1 LTAGISFPGKDTAFS
16 RHFLRKEATMIK
28 LNFVSRRTR
37 AMLVAGMSVF
47 AVSAHAE
54 TTVTVAGFGGFV
66 LDSEV
71 QYLFTAA
78 SKLGLKIA
86 GVRNGAWAGV
96 KAHLTAGAPGWDL
109 ISIGM
114 ARCEQAVQGN
124 YILPIDY
131 SIVDKSRIPPNL
143 ATPYYVGVFTFSYG
157 IAYQKSKYGA
167 NPPKSWADFW
177 DVKKFPGRRS
187 LEVLGTYALEAA
199 MMADG
204 VPTQDVYKELRKPG
218 GIDRALKKIK
228 ELQPAIAV
236 WWSNTG
242 QAMQLVKD
250 GEVDMAIISNGRAA
264 QLAKTGANIGFVWN
278 QAIIDVDCYMV
289 PKTAANPKAAMQAL
303 NLVFDAE
310 GQAHFA
316 NATGYG
322 PVNPKSFDIGII
334 KKEELQW
341 LPTEPKNLAVQLYLD
356 PKWYASPE
364 AIKVYENFSK
374 LVQ

>member
-1 LTAGISFPGKDTAFS
+1 MTIFNAVRQRAPTLLAAGLCAIA
-16 RHFLRKEATMIK
+16 A
-28 LNFVSRRTR
+28 
-37 AMLVAGMSVF
+37 
-47 AVSAHAE
+47 SAHAE
-54 TTVTVAGFGGFV
+54 STINVAGFGGFV
-66 LDSEV
+66 LDSEIK
-71 QYLFTAA
+71 YLFAPA
-78 SKLGLKIA
+78 EKLGIKA
-86 GVRNGAWAGV
+86 VGVRNGAWGGV
-96 KAHLTAGAPGWDL
+96 KAHLTAGAPGWDI

-114 ARCEQAVQGN
+114 ARCEQAVQGG
-124 YILPIDY
+124 YVLPIDY
-131 SIVDKSRIPPNL
+131 SIVDKSRIPANL
-143 ATPYYVGVFTFSYG
+143 ATPNYVGVFTFSYG
-157 IAYQKSKYGA
+157 IAYQKAKYGA

-199 MMADG
+199 IMADG
-204 VPTQDVYKELRKPG
+204 VPTKDTYNALRAPG

-242 QAMQLVKD
+242 QVMQLVKD
-250 GEVDMAIISNGRAA
+250 GEVDMALISNGRVA
-264 QLAKTGANIGFVWN
+264 QLVKNGANLGFVWN
-278 QAIIDVDCYMV
+278 QAIVDVNCYMV

-303 NLVFDAE
+303 NVVFDPE
-310 GQAHFA
+310 GQANLA

-322 PVNPKSFDIGII
+322 PVNPKSFEIGVI
-334 KKEELQW
+334 KKEELEW

-356 PKWYASPE
+356 PKWYASPD

>member
-1 LTAGISFPGKDTAFS
+1 MNARAGLRLALITGLTSIG
-16 RHFLRKEATMIK
+16 L
-28 LNFVSRRTR
+28 
-37 AMLVAGMSVF
+37 
-47 AVSAHAE
+47 SAQAE

-71 QYLFTAA
+71 KYLFAPAA
-78 SKLGLKIA
+78 KLGIKIS

-96 KAHLTAGAPGWDL
+96 KAHMTAGAPGWD
-109 ISIGM
+109 IVSIGM
-114 ARCEQAVQGN
+114 ARCEQVTQAGYV
-124 YILPIDY
+124 LPIDY
-131 SIVDKSRIPPNL
+131 SIVDKSRIPAKL
-143 ATPYYVGVFTFSYG
+143 AHSHYVGVFTFSYG
-157 IAYQKSKYGA
+157 IGYQKSKYGA

-187 LEVLGTYALEAA
+187 FESLGTYGLEAA

-204 VPTQDVYKELRKPG
+204 VPTQDTYKALRAPG

-228 ELQPAIAV
+228 ELAPAITV
-236 WWSNTG
+236 WWNNTG
-242 QAMQLVKD
+242 QVMQLLKD
-250 GEVDMAIISNGRAA
+250 GEVDMALISNGRVA
-264 QLAKTGANIGFVWN
+264 QLAKNGADLGFVWN
-278 QAIIDVDCYMV
+278 QAIVDVNCYFV

-303 NLVFDAE
+303 NVVFDAE
-310 GQAHFA
+310 GQANLA

-322 PVNPKSFDIGII
+322 PVNPKAFEIGVI
-334 KKEELQW
+334 KKEELPW

-356 PKWYASPE
+356 PTWYASPE